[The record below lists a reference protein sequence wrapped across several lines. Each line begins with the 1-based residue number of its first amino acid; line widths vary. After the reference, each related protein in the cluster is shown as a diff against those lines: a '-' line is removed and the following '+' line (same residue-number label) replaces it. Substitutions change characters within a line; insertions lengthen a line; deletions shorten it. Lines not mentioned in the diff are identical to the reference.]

1 MKKIQFLD
9 LTSQKNKINK
19 KLRFNI
25 NKVLDHSKFIMGPE
39 VKELET
45 ILQLYTK
52 AKSCITCASGTDAL
66 ILSLLALKIGKGD
79 KVVCPSFTFPA
90 TAESILIT
98 GATPIFID
106 VSRDTFNLCYKELE
120 KVLEK
125 NKKKIKAL
133 IAVDLF
139 GLPANYKKL
148 RSLASKFNFTIIS
161 DAAQSF
167 GASYNGKKVG
177 KLTSITC
184 TSFFPAKPLGC
195 FGDGGA
201 VFTDNKKLSDKLISL
216 RAHGKSNNKYKIV
229 DVGLNSRLDTIQAA
243 VLIAKMDIFDW
254 ELKNRNI
261 NADLYNEELQ
271 GLYEVPL
278 VPKGT
283 SSAWAQYTIKTKS
296 RKKLINFLNEK
307 NIPTM
312 VYYPIS
318 MHMQPAYK
326 KYATDNRNFV
336 RSINLANSVLSIPV
350 HAYLSNLQK
359 EYIID
364 NLKKAYKL
372 L

>member
-1 MKKIQFLD
+1 
-9 LTSQKNKINK
+9 
-19 KLRFNI
+19 
-25 NKVLDHSKFIMGPE
+25 MGPE
-39 VKELET
+39 VKELEGM
-45 ILQLYTK
+45 LQLYK
-52 AKSCITCASGTDAL
+52 ARCITCASGTDAL
-66 ILSLLALKIGKGD
+66 ILSLLALKVGKGD

-125 NKKKIKAL
+125 NRKKVKAV

-148 RSLASKFNFTIIS
+148 KSLASKFNFTIIS

-167 GASYNGKKVG
+167 GASYDGKKVG

-216 RAHGKSNNKYKIV
+216 RAHGKSTSKYKIV

-243 VLIAKMDIFDW
+243 SFNRKMDIFDW

-261 NADLYNEELQ
+261 NATLYNEELE
-271 GLYEVPL
+271 GFYEVPL

-283 SSAWAQYTIKTKS
+283 SSACGTVYNKTKIE
-296 RKKLINFLNEK
+296 KLINFLNEK
-307 NIPTM
+307 NIPNM
-312 VYYPIS
+312 VYYPVP
-318 MHMQPAYK
+318 MHMQPAYN
-326 KYATDNRNFV
+326 KYATNNKNFV
-336 RSINLANSVLSIPV
+336 RSIDLANSVLSIPV

-359 EYIID
+359 EYIIN
-364 NLKKAYKL
+364 NLKKARKL